1 MAATLQT
8 VVDRITLDYLNRTDF
23 NAATIR
29 AVQAAIRHYERQRW
43 PWNQTTQTLA
53 SVPSVATISIP
64 SDFLVLDMLEVNFQ
78 SATYELL
85 PKSFAQIRRI
95 NANPGAAGLPCYF
108 TQRGIEFHIAPFP
121 DSAYPILCHYLKQL
135 PKLTA
140 NAMTGTNDWLSAAED
155 VIVYHATKLMWAN
168 VLRNT
173 DEALKYAQLETAA
186 VVALASYRDQNTS
199 IRLQPKSL

>member
-8 VVDRITLDYLNRTDF
+8 VVDRIQLDYLNRTDF

-29 AVQAAIRHYERQRW
+29 AVQAAIRHFERQRW
-43 PWNQTTQTLA
+43 PWNQTTLTTS
-53 SVPSVATISIP
+53 SVAAVATIAVP
-64 SDFLVLDMLEVNFQ
+64 ADMLVLDMIEVNFQ
-78 SATYELL
+78 SCTYELV

-95 NANPGAAGLPCYF
+95 NANPGSAGLPVYF
-108 TQRGIEFHIAPFP
+108 TQRGLEFHVAPYP
-121 DSAYPILCHYLKQL
+121 DSAYPILVHYLQQL

-140 NAMTGTNDWLSAAED
+140 TSMTGTNDWLSAAED

-173 DEALKYAQLETAA
+173 DEALKYGQLEAA
-186 VVALASYRDQNTS
+186 ALSELHGYRDQNTALR
-199 IRLQPKSL
+199 IQPKSL